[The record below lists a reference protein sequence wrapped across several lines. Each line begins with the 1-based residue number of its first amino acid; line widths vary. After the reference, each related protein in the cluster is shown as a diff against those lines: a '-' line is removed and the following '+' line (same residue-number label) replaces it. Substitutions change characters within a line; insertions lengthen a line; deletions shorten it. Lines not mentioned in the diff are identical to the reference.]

1 MSVEENLRL
10 MKTLDDAWNNQD
22 WDTFSHRHTE
32 EVVVRWPS
40 QSEPTRGLDAH
51 RNEGVQMFEIF
62 PDNRVQNNPYK
73 VLFGQGDWTCSIALF
88 TGIHRG
94 PLIGPGGKTIPPT
107 NKKFQVEFCTVAHW
121 KNGKIDK
128 ENLFY
133 DQVGMMKQLGLA

>member
-1 MSVEENLRL
+1 MYLRFNRITHYAHDPSYQKITARMQHSLLVEISPTILLPRNILVLYLFLSYRSFSLSLPLTTFRL
-10 MKTLDDAWNNQD
+10 S
-22 WDTFSHRHTE
+22 TFSQKAALIRE
-32 EVVVRWPS
+32 SSV
-40 QSEPTRGLDAH
+40 
-51 RNEGVQMFEIF
+51 
-62 PDNRVQNNPYK
+62 
-73 VLFGQGDWTCSIALF
+73 ALF

-121 KNGKIDK
+121 KNGKIDE